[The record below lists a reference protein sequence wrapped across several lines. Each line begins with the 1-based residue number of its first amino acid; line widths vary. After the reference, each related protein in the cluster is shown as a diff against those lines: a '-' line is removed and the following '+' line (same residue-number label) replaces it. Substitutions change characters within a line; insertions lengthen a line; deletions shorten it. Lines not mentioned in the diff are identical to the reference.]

1 MERGRRIAIAV
12 VGLVVMVLTATVIVR
27 LAGGGGGAR
36 LATDADADGRSLDAL
51 TGEVG
56 GDRADGVQPGDPPQ
70 AEETTTVPLALPPA
84 PDPLAEVPTVP
95 DSRVLT
101 IPLPDFGATTGP
113 PAPGTGS
120 TPAPAFSERGVW
132 VVKANGTSPI
142 LVAAG
147 ATAGVAVG
155 GTWVAFVQGDAVLAV
170 KRSDLRTKIA
180 LASGVSGTAAQGL
193 PIAGGRR
200 GVAFLKDGKAHL
212 VEPADRS
219 VRSVDAADAVAVAA
233 EEDGDGRL
241 VWAGGD
247 GGLRVEPSEILPS
260 ARVHGGVL
268 AMGHGF
274 LAHLKPDGKLAVR
287 AGPGAEWASLDWG
300 VVDRLHTGAA
310 GLVAASGGRVHL
322 RTPGGQDRV
331 LLERASTPVVGGDR
345 ILYVS
350 ASRTVATA
358 SLAGTDVRSVAGAGP
373 GRSITSLDLLDDST
387 LVVTVT

>member
-12 VGLVVMVLTATVIVR
+12 VALVVMVLTATLIVR
-27 LAGGGGGAR
+27 LAGDGGDAR
-36 LATDADADGRSLDAL
+36 LATDADGGSVDAL

-56 GDRADGVQPGDPPQ
+56 GDGADGVQPGDPPQ
-70 AEETTTVPLALPPA
+70 AEETPTVPLTLPLV
-84 PDPLAEVPTVP
+84 PDPLAEAPTVP

-101 IPLPDFGATTGP
+101 IPLPDFGAAMGS
-113 PAPGTGS
+113 PAPGTGN

-132 VVKANGTSPI
+132 VVKTNGTSPI
-142 LVAAG
+142 LVAGG

-155 GTWVAFVQGDAVLAV
+155 GTWVAFVQGDAVTAV
-170 KRSDLRTKIA
+170 RRSDLRTMIP
-180 LASGVSGTAAQGL
+180 LGSGVSGTAAQGL

-200 GVAFLKDGKAHL
+200 GVAFLKGGKAHL
-212 VEPADRS
+212 VDPADRS
-219 VRSVDAADAVAVAA
+219 VRSVDAANAVAVAA

-241 VWAGGD
+241 LWADGA

-274 LAHLKPDGKLAVR
+274 LAHLKPDGRLAVR
-287 AGPGAEWASLDWG
+287 AGAGAEWASLDWG
-300 VVDRLHTGAA
+300 AVDRLHTGAA

-322 RTPGGQDRV
+322 RTPAGQDRV
-331 LLERASTPVVGGDR
+331 LLERATTPVVAGDR

-350 ASRTVATA
+350 GSRTVTTA
-358 SLAGTDVRSVAGAGP
+358 SLTGTDVRSVVEAGP
-373 GRSITSLDLLDDST
+373 GRSITNLDLLDDST